1 MTTEPI
7 QATHRLSIAVY
18 PGTFDP
24 IHNGHIDII
33 RRSLAIFDEVIVA
46 VAFNPHKDSALFTA
60 DERVTMISEAVA
72 DLEGNVRVDKFS
84 ELSVQYARKIGARV
98 IIRSLRAVTD
108 FDYELPMAHMN
119 KQIGPEIE
127 TIFLFANPK
136 LFFSASHLVKEV
148 AKHGVAL
155 PELVPDNVLA
165 RLRVKL
171 MQNFKI
177 D

>member
-1 MTTEPI
+1 MANQTARKPP
-7 QATHRLSIAVY
+7 IAVY

-24 IHNGHIDII
+24 IHNGHIDIV
-33 RRSLAIFDEVIVA
+33 RRSLAIFDEVVVA
-46 VAFNPHKDSALFTA
+46 VAFNPHKDSALFTP
-60 DERVTMISEAVA
+60 DERLEMIREVVA
-72 DLEGNVRVDKFS
+72 DLGPNVRVDKFS
-84 ELSVQYARKIGARV
+84 ELSVEYARKIGARV

-148 AKHGVAL
+148 ARHGVRL
-155 PELVPDNVLA
+155 PELVPDNVMA
-165 RLRVKL
+165 RLRKKFKL
-171 MQNFKI
+171 H
-177 D
+177 

>member
-1 MTTEPI
+1 M
-7 QATHRLSIAVY
+7 ATQPVQRTSIAVY

-24 IHNGHIDII
+24 IHNGHLDIVK
-33 RRSLAIFDEVIVA
+33 RCLAIFDQVIVA
-46 VAFNPHKDSALFTA
+46 VAFNPHKDSALFTP
-60 DERVTMISEAVA
+60 DERVAMIREAVE
-72 DLEGNVRVDKFS
+72 DFGPNVRVDKFS
-84 ELSVQYARKIGARV
+84 ELSVQYARRIGARV

-148 AKHGVAL
+148 AKHGVRL
-155 PELVPDNVLA
+155 PELVPDSVMA
-165 RLRVKL
+165 RLREKL
-171 MQNFKI
+171 KVE
-177 D
+177 